1 MSDRLTRAA
10 LTWAERG
17 WHVFPCAPGGKP
29 PAIPDADWHDLAT
42 TSPRQIRDWW
52 AMRPYN
58 IGIDCG
64 LSGLVVVDLDI
75 PGHGRRVPGEIPDR
89 RTGLDTLIRLCG
101 EQGRPVP
108 NPTFTAA
115 TPSGGMH
122 LYYSAADIPVG
133 SSKER
138 LGPLID
144 VRATGGYVIA
154 PGSYRDGGYYTVL
167 NPGPLEPLPSWL
179 AQLHGK
185 PQPPPASVHLT
196 LAAGS
201 RNGSAYAKAAL
212 DGEVTSVATARDY
225 PDSALNRSAFS
236 LGQLVAAGLLAESD
250 VIRELSA
257 AAANSGL
264 REREISRVIRR
275 GLTAGERY
283 PRQVPDRTPLV
294 EFRIPAQHEP
304 GQAPRH

>member
-201 RNGSAYAKAAL
+201 RNGSVRQGRTGRRGYERSHRPRL
-212 DGEVTSVATARDY
+212 PRQRPEPLGVLPGATGRRRT
-225 PDSALNRSAFS
+225 P
-236 LGQLVAAGLLAESD
+236 
-250 VIRELSA
+250 
-257 AAANSGL
+257 
-264 REREISRVIRR
+264 SRIRR
-275 GLTAGERY
+275 HPGTIRGSGELRATRTGDQ
-283 PRQVPDRTPLV
+283 PGDPARADRRRALS
-294 EFRIPAQHEP
+294 PASARPHSP
-304 GQAPRH
+304 G